1 MSSKHKKTKSKLTT
15 ENQEKVVKEQAWNFI
30 SQLQLQ
36 PAGRLRDFME
46 SACSASFFRH
56 KRRRNKLFRSISI
69 LRILYNPE
77 LGQVPSEDAEFEK
90 AAAETLYGLI
100 LVFVDAE
107 NNEEF
112 TKRTWGATYLLAE
125 LAKCDPASF
134 RNQCAE
140 TVIAVAVVQAWLQ
153 TFGTTDPETAYYK
166 LCNMLSICG
175 DYAYNTLKWYG
186 RCE

>member
-1 MSSKHKKTKSKLTT
+1 MTT
-15 ENQEKVVKEQAWNFI
+15 EDQEKVVKEQAWNFI

-36 PAGRLRDFME
+36 LTGRLKDFMD

-77 LGQVPSEDAEFEK
+77 LEQVPAEDAEFEK

-100 LVFVDAE
+100 LVFLDAE
-107 NNEEF
+107 SNADF
-112 TKRTWGATYLLAE
+112 AKRTQGAIYLLAE

-140 TVIAVAVVQAWLQ
+140 TVIAVAVVQAWLH
-153 TFGTTDPETAYYK
+153 TFGTTDPETAYYR
-166 LCNMLSICG
+166 LCEMLKIRG
-175 DYAYNTLKWYG
+175 EYAYNTLKWYG